1 MRTLILPVLAVLAL
15 AALPAPEA
23 DAIGCLKGGG
33 LFSGRFR
40 LLHRIHDRIHHQAS
54 TGQAGYASWA
64 RTGSS

>member
-1 MRTLILPVLAVLAL
+1 MRKWIVGFIAASALAV
-15 AALPAPEA
+15 LPAPEA

-54 TGQAGYASWA
+54 TGQASYAPWA
-64 RTGSS
+64 RAGSS

>member
-1 MRTLILPVLAVLAL
+1 MRKWTVGFIALLAL

-54 TGQAGYASWA
+54 TGQASYAPWA
-64 RTGSS
+64 RAGSS